1 MWESWL
7 LSFLFN
13 EISIIIDSGFSTTY
27 CFTIYSNT
35 NMASHYYKFIGLILV
50 KNWTKGVSRV
60 WELENSLFYNFVNYS
75 FSNYVKIKTPLIAV
89 NGVLL
94 CILTINLVWNTSIFC
109 DTFI

>member
-1 MWESWL
+1 MKSRL
-7 LSFLFN
+7 LL
-13 EISIIIDSGFSTTY
+13 IVVLVLLIVLQYIVILIWHH
-27 CFTIYSNT
+27 TITSL
-35 NMASHYYKFIGLILV
+35 LILV